1 MIDIIFV
8 LLLQYKLQL
17 YEYYWSS
24 NIETIY
30 IEFQCHQSSVEYC
43 LRILWQNDWPHCEI
57 DQNDVLSFFSWQLT
71 LFVDYLIEIYCEHRY
86 FHKDNDTFSPVLLKG
101 PWRHWVCVTKQLYQ
115 IPIAMPITIYNLV
128 FLLMGKKSCN
138 KMVFRGSFLMNDIV
152 SCYCVT
158 DQLIIRHC
166 RMTLLMRLVPCYK
179 NNCM

>member
-1 MIDIIFV
+1 MIIEYRNNLYWVPVSSKFRWILLEDIV
-8 LLLQYKLQL
+8 TEWL
-17 YEYYWSS
+17 
-24 NIETIY
+24 TT
-30 IEFQCHQSSVEYC
+30 
-43 LRILWQNDWPHCEI
+43 LWNRSKWRL
-57 DQNDVLSFFSWQLT
+57 VFFSWQLT

-138 KMVFRGSFLMNDIV
+138 KMVFRASFLINKIV